1 MFTYRAPCN
10 FASLVPTSVQPI
22 TYTLTILRFLSEA
35 AKYASIGLTVNFFF
49 VLWKHCLVPW
59 LLTDL
64 CSWFHFPHIHLYKCI
79 CKIPRY
85 CYTQHLHHSRV
96 FLQCIRWYLNEQK
109 TVLFSGPSFLSHNRY
124 HRENREYGMLQLVTC
139 TVGSISFNS
148 IFKRAIVRS

>member
-1 MFTYRAPCN
+1 MPTCRAPFN
-10 FASLVPTSVQPI
+10 FASLVPVSVQSL
-22 TYTLTILRFLSEA
+22 TYTLPILHFWPDA
-35 AKYASIGLTVNFFF
+35 VKFTSIGLTVKFFLF
-49 VLWKHCLVPW
+49 WKHWLVPQ

-96 FLQCIRWYLNEQK
+96 FLQCIRWYLNQQK
-109 TVLFSGPSFLSHNRY
+109 PVLFSGHSFLSHDRY

-139 TVGSISFNS
+139 AVGSISLNS